1 MKRNTFL
8 ALLMGFLST
17 TGLGQPLPPPI
28 RISVPSNNSSTA
40 APTSIDRSGLI
51 RAARATPV
59 RRHVMSNGLRVL
71 VNESPQENI
80 VALELLIQVGAME
93 ESTPLEGIGQVLQE
107 LLTQRVRNGPHN
119 NDRIEDSAAQFQ
131 VTPEMDYLRL
141 SLVCSAD
148 EYPALLAAVA
158 DALKKGP
165 VTENELEE
173 VRKILIRNLDQGQG
187 ALGQLYDIFRQSF
200 YRYHPYKRTG
210 RVAEGTIERL
220 KPKAL
225 QDFLDKYL
233 VANRM
238 VLSICGRVDRNEA
251 VDKVQKL
258 FAALPQKELHRVE
271 VNWEAK
277 STEKEVF
284 LTGGGQVGWLFVGF
298 PAPPAPSRDY
308 VGMRVINSVLGEGLS
323 SRLFTEIREK
333 RSLCYELGSMYPV
346 LRGPSH
352 FLTYTVTKP
361 EQVWPARKQLLIEIE
376 RLKKEGVS
384 EQELEENKRKIIG
397 AYWQERE
404 TNQGR
409 AFHAALNELL
419 GLGHEFD
426 SQYMRLLDS
435 VTTQDV
441 KDVAQRYLDNA
452 TLIVARP
459 RGIFYWDL

>member
-1 MKRNTFL
+1 MRG
-8 ALLMGFLST
+8 LLGTLLSLT
-17 TGLGQPLPPPI
+17 MATGLAAQPLPQPI
-28 RISVPSNNSSTA
+28 HISAPSSPS
-40 APTSIDRSGLI
+40 APKGSGDRNHLI

-59 RRHVMSNGLRVL
+59 GRHVLTNGLRVL
-71 VNESPQENI
+71 VNESPQEDI

-93 ESTPLEGIGQVLQE
+93 ESTPMEGIGQVLQE
-107 LLTQRVRNGPHN
+107 LITRRVSEAPDGS
-119 NDRIEDSAAQFQ
+119 DRIEDCAAQFR

-141 SLVCSAD
+141 SLVSTSED
-148 EYPALLAAVA
+148 HPALLEAVA
-158 DALKKGP
+158 QALNQRP
-165 VTENELEE
+165 VTEAELEE
-173 VRKILIRNLDQGQG
+173 VRKILIRNIDSSQG
-187 ALGQLYDIFRQSF
+187 ALGQLYEIFRQSF

-210 RVAEGTIERL
+210 RVAEGTVERL

-225 QDFLDKYL
+225 QDFLDQYL

-238 VLSICGRVDRNEA
+238 VLSISGRVDRTAA
-251 VDKVQKL
+251 VELVKKHFSV
-258 FAALPQKELHRVE
+258 LPQREIKKFE

-277 STEKEVF
+277 SVEKEVF

-308 VGMRVINSVLGEGLS
+308 VTMRVIHSILGEGLS

-346 LRGPSH
+346 LKGPSH

-361 EQVWPARKQLLIEIE
+361 EQVWPARKQLLVEIE
-376 RLKKEGVS
+376 KLKKEGVS
-384 EQELEENKRKIIG
+384 PQELEENKRKIVG
-397 AYWQERE
+397 SYWQERE

-409 AFHAALNELL
+409 AFQAALNELL
-419 GLGHEFD
+419 GLGYEFD
-426 SQYMRLLDS
+426 SQYMRMLDS
-435 VTTQDV
+435 VTTADV
-441 KDVAQRYLDNA
+441 KEIARRYLDNA